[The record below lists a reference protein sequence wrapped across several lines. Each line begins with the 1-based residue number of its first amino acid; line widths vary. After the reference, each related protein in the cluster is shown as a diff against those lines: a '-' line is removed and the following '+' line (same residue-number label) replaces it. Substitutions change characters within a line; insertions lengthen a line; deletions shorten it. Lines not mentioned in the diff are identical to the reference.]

1 METYKAK
8 GLSRFEIRAVAAE
21 VRKLLSIS
29 DSSEIPILRTLEYI
43 VTVLDYELDIVN
55 DSQLPNKYAE
65 TYPSEKLIVIRQSV
79 YEGAFLGDKHSR
91 FTIAHE
97 IGHLFLH
104 ENNRISFARNSD
116 IENLKP
122 YESPEWQANV
132 FAAEFLVPFSEIQ
145 TLTQDEIAK
154 KYNVSKKVAYIQS
167 TYTPKIP
174 A

>member
-8 GLSRFEIRAVAAE
+8 GMSQFEIKAVATE

-29 DSSEIPILRTLEYI
+29 DSSKIPILRALEYI

-55 DSQLPNKYAE
+55 DSQLLNKYAE
-65 TYPSEKLIVIRQSV
+65 TYPFEKL
-79 YEGAFLGDKHSR
+79 
-91 FTIAHE
+91 
-97 IGHLFLH
+97 
-104 ENNRISFARNSD
+104 
-116 IENLKP
+116 
-122 YESPEWQANV
+122 
-132 FAAEFLVPFSEIQ
+132 IQ
-145 TLTQDEIAK
+145 TLTQDEIVK